1 MNFFRFPGIISL
13 GILVLLLLL
22 IPSGAIA
29 LVSFSGDQVSID
41 MPVADDVFAAG
52 GAITVNAPIDSLIA
66 AGGTITLNAPVKGD
80 VIVAGGRVIANN
92 NIGGKLVTA
101 GGTVDVNGDV
111 GTNAL
116 LTGGKVTLN
125 PRSTIGRDAEISAG
139 TVASSG
145 HVTGN
150 LSVRSQ
156 NFDDTGSVGG
166 TSTFVKTEQHNLS
179 KIFTILGILFS
190 IGWFILGLVLLK
202 IAPARYRVVVDE
214 VAKTPVVK
222 LVVGFVGLIVA
233 FIVLVILAITVIGLP
248 VALVSG
254 LLIFMGVIFSV
265 LFVSSAFG
273 RWLLNLLKVEINDWY
288 AFIAGFIV
296 LSILFRIP
304 VAGVVILIVTI
315 CLGFGALM
323 YAVHGHWKLITGT
336 EG

>member
-1 MNFFRFPGIISL
+1 MRFLKLP
-13 GILVLLLLL
+13 
-22 IPSGAIA
+22 GAIFLVIFFLFILCLPAGVVA
-29 LVSFSGDQVSID
+29 LESFSGDQVSID
-41 MPVADDVFAAG
+41 VPVADDVFAAG
-52 GAITVNAPIDSLIA
+52 GTITVNAPIDSLIA

-92 NIGGKLVTA
+92 NIGGKLVAA

-116 LTGGKVTLN
+116 ITGGKVTLN

-145 HVTGN
+145 HVAGN

-156 NFDDTGSVGG
+156 NFADTGSVGG

-190 IGWFILGLVLLK
+190 IGWFLLGLVLLK
-202 IAPARYRVVVDE
+202 IAPARYRMVEDE
-214 VAKTPVVK
+214 VVKTPVVK

-233 FIVLVILAITVIGLP
+233 CIVLVILAITVIGLP
-248 VALVSG
+248 IALVSG
-254 LLIFMGVIFSV
+254 LLILIGIIFSV

-273 RWLLNLLKVEINDWY
+273 RWLLNLLKVKINDWY

-296 LSILFRIP
+296 LSI
-304 VAGVVILIVTI
+304 
-315 CLGFGALM
+315 
-323 YAVHGHWKLITGT
+323 
-336 EG
+336 